1 MAAFILA
8 GIVALATIAL
18 AILSELAR
26 GMATAPS
33 MHPSRFLSILAIG
46 LPIAA
51 LIAASHWLPHIGW

>member
-8 GIVALATIAL
+8 GAVALATLAL

-33 MHPSRFLSILAIG
+33 MHRSRFVSILSIG

-51 LIAASHWLPHIGW
+51 LIAVSHWLPHIGW